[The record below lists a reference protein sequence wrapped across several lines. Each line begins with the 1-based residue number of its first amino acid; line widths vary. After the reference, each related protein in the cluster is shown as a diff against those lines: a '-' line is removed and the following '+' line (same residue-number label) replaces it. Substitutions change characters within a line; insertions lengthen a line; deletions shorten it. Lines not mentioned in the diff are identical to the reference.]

1 MRLLREYIRT
11 LLESNGSFIPAIAGW
26 FDRKNRGAFVKEFPE
41 GCVVQITISQEEEDH
56 YIIDMIETLGDDCLR
71 KGYASQVMR
80 FVTQAA
86 SNNSIAL
93 SLDAEGWP
101 DGPSSEE
108 LEDWYSDFGFEY
120 DLWGNYGMRREP

>member
-1 MRLLREYIRT
+1 MKLLREYIGR
-11 LLESNGSFIPAIAGW
+11 LLESNDSFMPAIAGW
-26 FDRKNRGAFVKEFPE
+26 FDGRHRDAFVKEFPE
-41 GCVVQITISQEEEDH
+41 GCVVYLTVSPEEEDH
-56 YIIDMIETLGDDCLR
+56 YSIDMIETIGDDCLR

-86 SNNSIAL
+86 TNNGVAL

-101 DGPSSEE
+101 NGPSSEE
-108 LEDWYSDFGFEY
+108 LEDWYSSFGFEY

>member
-1 MRLLREYIRT
+1 M
-11 LLESNGSFIPAIAGW
+11 
-26 FDRKNRGAFVKEFPE
+26 
-41 GCVVQITISQEEEDH
+41 VQITISQKEEDH

-120 DLWGNYGMRREP
+120 AYSGNYGMRREP

>member
-1 MRLLREYIRT
+1 MNMLREYIRT
-11 LLESNGSFIPAIAGW
+11 LLESGDSFIPAIAGW
-26 FDRKNRGAFVKEFPE
+26 FDGKHRGAFVKEFPE

-86 SNNSIAL
+86 SNNGIAL

-120 DLWGNYGMRREP
+120 AYSGNYGMRREP